1 MPQREKRAVC
11 RASARRFEILG
22 ERNGI
27 TIADDYAH
35 HPAELAATLN
45 TAKEMDFA
53 RVWAVFQPFT
63 YSRTKLLLDDFASA
77 LAIAD
82 KVVMTEIMGSRETND
97 NFNIYT
103 KDLAAKIPD
112 SVWYNTFDE
121 VCAYVMKNAQPGD
134 LVLTLGCGDIY
145 KAAKKMMYD

>member
-1 MPQREKRAVC
+1 MCTAGVQLPEVHEHAFTGG
-11 RASARRFEILG
+11 AGRRFEILG

-82 KVVMTEIMGSRETND
+82 KVVAA
-97 NFNIYT
+97 
-103 KDLAAKIPD
+103 AAK
-112 SVWYNTFDE
+112 
-121 VCAYVMKNAQPGD
+121 AGA
-134 LVLTLGCGDIY
+134 VLRG
-145 KAAKKMMYD
+145 